1 MAASSLTDL
10 FELLLILAVFTLVLL
25 TCRYL
30 NTRPDRVAE
39 YPEQAAAP
47 ATHP

>member
-10 FELLLILAVFTLVLL
+10 FELVLILAVFMLVLL

-39 YPEQAAAP
+39 SAESADAP
-47 ATHP
+47 AAYR

>member
-1 MAASSLTDL
+1 MTESLTDL

-30 NTRPDRVAE
+30 NTRPDRVA
-39 YPEQAAAP
+39 QSVGR
-47 ATHP
+47 T